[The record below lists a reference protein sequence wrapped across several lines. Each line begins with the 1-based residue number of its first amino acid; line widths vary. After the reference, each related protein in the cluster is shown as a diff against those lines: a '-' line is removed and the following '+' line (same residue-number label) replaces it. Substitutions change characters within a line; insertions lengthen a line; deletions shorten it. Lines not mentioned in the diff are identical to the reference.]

1 MLTKI
6 LHSKRGEGYVDVA
19 VGILCV
25 CLVLAVGLSVFQVI
39 SMKTTMDRITEDL
52 IEVATYSGEFG
63 EEFNATVARLRDQYN
78 FDFEVTTSAS
88 KFFSTA
94 NGRQRVQLGDE
105 MQVTVTVHAGLFGGD
120 TIIPLNLSTTR
131 MGKSEHYW
139 RTGDT

>member
-78 FDFEVTTSAS
+78 FEFEVTTSAS

-120 TIIPLNLSTTR
+120 TIIPLNLSATR